1 MLRTSTLA
9 SNHIISLRHVKG
21 QGSFYISY
29 LLFKKKEISC
39 ATSLFHLNLDLVS
52 SVILRENRFKGSDE
66 MYIECILHPRLNLCE
81 ETR

>member
-1 MLRTSTLA
+1 MLRTSALA

-29 LLFKKKEISC
+29 LLFKKEISC

-52 SVILRENRFKGSDE
+52 SVILRGNRFKGSDE
-66 MYIECILHPRLNLCE
+66 MYIECILHPRLNLNE
-81 ETR
+81 